1 MDLSSISGLPMVEK
15 PDPYAKQGSQEI
27 DRDAFIKMF
36 LAQMKHQDPL
46 NPMDGSEFAA
56 QLAQFS
62 SLEQLYN
69 VNTTL
74 DGLKTIQE
82 AGSRFEALTLIGRE
96 IVAEG
101 KGISLEQGRT
111 AQGGFELPR
120 AAECSVTITD
130 SGGMPVCE
138 IPLGYLD
145 AGPQDFKWDG
155 KSGSGTTMPDG
166 AYYFKVSA
174 VTQYGEEVQPVPHI
188 VGRVDRVNLQD
199 GNSTLYV
206 GRVPV
211 DMASVLAVRNEESS
225 ASGGTNDRQDLI
237 TKGVGLLSQVP
248 IFE

>member
-1 MDLSSISGLPMVEK
+1 MDLSLISGLPMVEN
-15 PDPYAKQGSQEI
+15 PDPYAKSGSQEI

-74 DGLKTIQE
+74 QGLKTLQE
-82 AGSRFEALTLIGRE
+82 TGSRFETLALIGRE

-101 KGISLEQGRT
+101 SRISLEQGRT
-111 AQGGFELPR
+111 ARGGFELPR
-120 AAECSVTITD
+120 GAECAVTVMD
-130 SGGMPVCE
+130 ARGLPVSQ
-138 IPLGYLD
+138 INLGYLEP
-145 AGPQDFKWDG
+145 GRKEFEWDG
-155 KSGSGTTMPDG
+155 KSGSGTEMPEG

-174 VTQYGEEVQPVPHI
+174 VTQYGEGVQAVPHI
-188 VGRVDRVNLQD
+188 VGRVDRVSLQG

-206 GRVPV
+206 GQVPV
-211 DMASVLAVRNEESS
+211 DMASLVDVRDAG
-225 ASGGTNDRQDLI
+225 AST
-237 TKGVGLLSQVP
+237 
-248 IFE
+248 